1 MTTNNR
7 NLTPSG
13 LTAAIIGGMQEKK
26 ALKITTIN
34 LSKIKNAICEY
45 FVICH
50 GNSRTQV
57 EAIADGVKDYVIK
70 NAEVRPWR
78 SEGYENAEWILIDYV
93 DVVVHIFREEART
106 FYNLEKLW
114 GDAPVE
120 EFSDNVIIT
129 E

>member
-1 MTTNNR
+1 MTTKNR

-70 NAEVRPWR
+70 NAEARPWR

-93 DVVVHIFREEART
+93 DVVVHIFQPQTRE
-106 FYNLEKLW
+106 FYKLEELW
-114 GDAPVE
+114 ADAELKEYLSV
-120 EFSDNVIIT
+120 V
-129 E
+129 